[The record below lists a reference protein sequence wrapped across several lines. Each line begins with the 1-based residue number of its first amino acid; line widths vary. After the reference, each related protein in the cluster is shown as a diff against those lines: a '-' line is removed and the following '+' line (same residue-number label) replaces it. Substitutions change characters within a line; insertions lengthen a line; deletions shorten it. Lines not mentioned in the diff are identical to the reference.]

1 MRYKNIDDRILR
13 YTPARDS
20 DRGPM
25 KKAPP
30 RNLWTLLS
38 AWLSALCSLGVRAQ
52 GGSPG
57 CGAMCGAVGG
67 EKFMT

>member
-20 DRGPM
+20 DRGPI

-30 RNLWTLLS
+30 RNLSGLWSL
-38 AWLSALCSLGVRAQ
+38 LSALCSLGVRAQ